1 MKMSLPRAT
10 SPHSTRVPRGF
21 DVALGKEAF
30 AGLAMSSALC
40 REPLGKGTPKGKVAF
55 AKSMA

>member
-1 MKMSLPRAT
+1 MSLPRAT